1 MSEDIIVCRIQV
13 QMYLY
18 FFIVDLKRTCDKYCK
33 PTSIREDII
42 SRFTEHKLVRDDS
55 FSRES
60 LIKTYVVITIIRQW
74 LVCGEK
80 YSRQTLENFTLANKS
95 WFVVLFHVFLIAVN
109 YSRCFAWFSTRLR
122 TKSAY
127 LTNTKL
133 LFLDSKCTYITTM

>member
-1 MSEDIIVCRIQV
+1 MASTVNQLLFARTLFRDLLNTNWFATTHFCEK
-13 QMYLY
+13 LY
-18 FFIVDLKRTCDKYCK
+18 KDLCCYNNHT
-33 PTSIREDII
+33 TIR
-42 SRFTEHKLVRDDS
+42 
-55 FSRES
+55 
-60 LIKTYVVITIIRQW
+60 
-74 LVCGEK
+74 GEK

-133 LFLDSKCTYITTM
+133 LFLDGKCTYITTM

>member
-1 MSEDIIVCRIQV
+1 MSENIIVCRVQV

-18 FFIVDLKRTCDKYCK
+18 FFIVDLRRTCDKYCK

-42 SRFTEHKLVRDDS
+42 SRFTEHKLVRNDL
-55 FSRES
+55 FSRVS
-60 LIKTYVVITIIRQW
+60 LIKTNVVITIIRQW

-80 YSRQTLENFTLANKS
+80 YSRQTLENFTFANKS

>member
-55 FSRES
+55 FLREA
-60 LIKTYVVITIIRQW
+60 L
-74 LVCGEK
+74 
-80 YSRQTLENFTLANKS
+80 
-95 WFVVLFHVFLIAVN
+95 
-109 YSRCFAWFSTRLR
+109 
-122 TKSAY
+122 
-127 LTNTKL
+127 
-133 LFLDSKCTYITTM
+133 

>member
-1 MSEDIIVCRIQV
+1 MSENIIVCRVQV

-42 SRFTEHKLVRDDS
+42 SRFTEHKLVRNDL
-55 FSRES
+55 FSRVS

-80 YSRQTLENFTLANKS
+80 YSRQTLENFTFANKS
-95 WFVVLFHVFLIAVN
+95 
-109 YSRCFAWFSTRLR
+109 
-122 TKSAY
+122 
-127 LTNTKL
+127 
-133 LFLDSKCTYITTM
+133 